1 MRHYNGSESCGF
13 VFTPVNIT
21 LFRLPRRGLPRPAG
35 LPRPGLPRPAGLPR
49 PCSYFTPRLPHRQAT
64 TPPSYIIPQATTPA
78 GLPRPSLYPVDTGY
92 HTCLVL
98 SFNFIKGPRPAQ
110 EAQVT
115 QHSPK
120 HTDGERQERERSKSA
135 VPHPGCDVYSTSAR
149 DRSWVHTLSETVAS
163 LLHSNPKSSLRGLL
177 RAGQDKSFRI
187 ILYLYR

>member
-1 MRHYNGSESCGF
+1 MRLTGFGGTIFATYYCFQGMRHYNGSESCGF

-92 HTCLVL
+92 HTCLVCL
-98 SFNFIKGPRPAQ
+98 STSSKDQDRRK
-110 EAQVT
+110 
-115 QHSPK
+115 K
-120 HTDGERQERERSKSA
+120 HKLPNRGYQNLSYSSSRLSSA
-135 VPHPGCDVYSTSAR
+135 VAANTFSNMCGVFR
-149 DRSWVHTLSETVAS
+149 NHT
-163 LLHSNPKSSLRGLL
+163 PK
-177 RAGQDKSFRI
+177 
-187 ILYLYR
+187 